1 MRTKTKT
8 RTGTRIMRLL
18 FSLGCFLP
26 MLAKA
31 FYLPGV
37 IPTTYYPD
45 DPIDVKVNSVTSV
58 ETHVP
63 FDYYT
68 YPVCEPE
75 KIVPAAENLGELLTG
90 SRIYNSPYE
99 IKMGREERCKVLCKT
114 TIDLDEIH
122 VLLHSIR
129 SQYSFNWIID
139 NLPVAA
145 SVNSQGSEYVFY
157 EHGYFIGGYF
167 VDQVAE
173 DSAKSSKNKKKQLDD
188 AIVSY
193 FVNNHVKI
201 IIKTHK
207 PLPGDAGKR
216 IVGVEVVPASIK
228 HTVKGDLPEYFPREA
243 CRYDDEQ
250 MGLSGPMVVPSF
262 FFDAKPV
269 EVADPNNIAEIIYT
283 YDVEFQDSDVKWASR
298 WDVYLDMGG
307 RVDNDVHWFSIVN
320 SVMIVF
326 LLSGMVAIILLRTL
340 RRDVLYYNRIP
351 TEEEREEEKEESGW
365 KLVHAHVF
373 RPPRHQPML
382 LSVLVGSGAQ
392 IFFMAA
398 GLLVFSAVGFLSPAN
413 RGSLM
418 IACVAFFV
426 MLSCASGYG
435 AAVTYKMFDG
445 EQWHRCTVATA
456 LGFPGLAFTIFF
468 IVNTALWA
476 LHSAGAVPFG
486 SMFAIVAMW
495 LGISL
500 PLTFVGAYVGY
511 TREKIEPATAVV
523 GEPADIPES
532 PWYLSPFVT
541 VLVGGVLP
549 FGVVFVELFFILSS
563 LWLDQFYY
571 VFGFLFLVFV
581 MLTLVCAELTIVLT
595 YFQLCNEDY
604 RFWWRSFFTGG
615 SCAVYIWVYCL
626 YYFVTKLEVIT
637 FVSGLTYFLYMWLI
651 CVAVF
656 IMTGFVGFACTA
668 RFVHAIYGSLKVD

>member
-1 MRTKTKT
+1 MGAR
-8 RTGTRIMRLL
+8 RVM
-18 FSLGCFLP
+18 P
-26 MLAKA
+26 VLAAAAVALICSCAQA

-37 IPTTYYPD
+37 IPTTYYPGD
-45 DPIDVKVNSVTSV
+45 DVEVKVNSVTSV
-58 ETHVP
+58 ETHIP
-63 FDYYT
+63 FEYYK

-75 KIVPAAENLGELLTG
+75 KIQSAAENLGELLTG
-90 SRIYNSPYE
+90 SRIYNSPYV
-99 IKMGREERCKVLCKT
+99 IKMGQSETCKVLCKT
-114 TIDLDEIH
+114 DMDIAEAHI
-122 VLLHSIR
+122 LLHSIR
-129 SQYSFNWIID
+129 AQYSFNWIID

-167 VDQVAE
+167 VKENTDLEHQKKTA
-173 DSAKSSKNKKKQLDD
+173 DSS
-188 AIVSY
+188 IVSY
-193 FVNNHVKI
+193 FVNNHVHI
-201 IIKTHK
+201 IIKTHQ
-207 PLPGDAGKR
+207 PIAGDAGRR

-228 HTVKGDLPEYFPREA
+228 HNVEGELPEYLPAEA
-243 CRYDDEQ
+243 CEFDDEQ
-250 MGLSGPMVVPSF
+250 MGAEPMTIPSF
-262 FFDAKPV
+262 FFDAKSK
-269 EVADPNNIAEIIYT
+269 EIEDPNHIAEIIYT

-298 WDVYLDMGG
+298 WDVYLSMGG

-365 KLVHAHVF
+365 KLIHAHVF
-373 RPPRHQPML
+373 RPPEHYPMV

-392 IFFMAA
+392 LFLMAVA
-398 GLLVFSAVGFLSPAN
+398 LLIFSAVGFLSPAN

-426 MLSCASGYG
+426 MLSSVGGYA

-445 EQWHRCTVATA
+445 EHWHRCTVATA
-456 LGFPGLAFTIFF
+456 LSFPGLSFTIFF

-476 LHSAGAVPFG
+476 MHSAGAVPFG

-500 PLTFVGAYVGY
+500 PLTFVGAYLGY
-511 TREKIEPATAVV
+511 QRDKIEPTTAVV
-523 GEPADIPES
+523 GAPAEIPPS
-532 PWYLSPFVT
+532 QWYLSSYVT

-571 VFGFLFLVFV
+571 VFGFLFLVFL

-595 YFQLCNEDY
+595 YFQLCNENY
-604 RFWWRSFFTGG
+604 KFWWRSFFTGG
-615 SCAVYIWVYCL
+615 SCALYIWLYCL
-626 YYFVTKLEVIT
+626 YYFFTKLEVIT
-637 FVSGLTYFLYMWLI
+637 FVSGLTYFLYMYLV
-651 CVAVF
+651 CVAIF
-656 IMTGFVGFACTA
+656 IMCGFVGFICTA
-668 RFVHAIYGSLKVD
+668 QFVHSIYGSLRVD